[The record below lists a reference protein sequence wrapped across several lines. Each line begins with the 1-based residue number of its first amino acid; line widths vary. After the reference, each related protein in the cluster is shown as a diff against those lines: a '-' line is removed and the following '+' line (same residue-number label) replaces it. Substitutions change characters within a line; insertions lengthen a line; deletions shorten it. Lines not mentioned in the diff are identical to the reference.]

1 MYLKKKKTE
10 REVKK
15 KSIKNVSKPDTE
27 TKMERIDKTKIEKEM
42 GRQQKLTEREKESKR
57 D

>member
-1 MYLKKKKTE
+1 MFGNTNTKTVLMYLKKKKTE

-27 TKMERIDKTKIEKEM
+27 TKMERIDKT
-42 GRQQKLTEREKESKR
+42 
-57 D
+57 